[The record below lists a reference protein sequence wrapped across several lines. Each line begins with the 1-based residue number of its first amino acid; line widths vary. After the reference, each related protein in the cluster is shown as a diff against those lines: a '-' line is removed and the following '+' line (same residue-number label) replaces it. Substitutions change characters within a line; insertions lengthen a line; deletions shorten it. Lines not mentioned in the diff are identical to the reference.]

1 MPCLAIHLAV
11 AKKYLEKHN
20 NENKEDFI
28 LGTIAPDINFPNINK
43 YINGVSDDKNSHHFG
58 LNYKTGNIIEYM
70 KKKVDFDLF
79 FEKNNIDTSFLRAYF
94 LHLLCDYYF
103 FGEYI
108 SDEKLANLS
117 YDEVVKIGYND
128 YNLITQK
135 LISKYD
141 LDIPNEII
149 DIISGKGIG
158 EIKILKE
165 DIIDDFI
172 DNMSNLDLNE
182 EKKKVTKVDFNK
194 KY

>member
-20 NENKEDFI
+20 DENKEDFI
-28 LGTIAPDINFPNINK
+28 SGTIAPDINFPNINK

-58 LNYKTGNIIEYM
+58 LNYKTDNIIEYM
-70 KKKVDFDLF
+70 KKKVDFNLF
-79 FEKNNIDTSFLRAYF
+79 FEQNDINTSFLRAYF

-108 SDEKLANLS
+108 SDEKLVNLS
-117 YDEVVKIGYND
+117 FDEAVEIGYND
-128 YNLITQK
+128 YDLITPK
-135 LISKYD
+135 LISKYG
-141 LDIPNEII
+141 LEIPDQIKS
-149 DIISGKGIG
+149 IISRKGEG

-165 DIIDDFI
+165 DIIDTFI
-172 DNMSNLDLNE
+172 DTMSNLDLYE
-182 EKKKVTKVDFNK
+182 EKKKVTKIGFNK